1 MSANGE
7 SADPGPSGF
16 IIEIIPGRCMGNGNC
31 VTTAEKYFDQDERD
45 GRVLAK
51 QSTVSHGEL
60 EMVRT
65 AVSLCPVN
73 AIRLVPGTG

>member
-7 SADPGPSGF
+7 SVDLGPSGF

-31 VTTAEKYFDQDERD
+31 VTAAEKYFDQDERD

-51 QSTVSHGEL
+51 QSTVSLMNWRWCARPCHCA
-60 EMVRT
+60 R
-65 AVSLCPVN
+65 
-73 AIRLVPGTG
+73 